1 MVPGYRAAVAPVL
14 STTTLSAFI
23 TQRTLEI
30 AICFSVPARLFWIR
44 GTDGFGRGEAVA
56 VGHLDF
62 RASQP
67 SAGPG
72 ARRKGRPQPRIQ
84 SGSLSVHLH
93 RKTQKV
99 RSGWFTSRSH
109 LHLLTASAEMLLSK
123 FSKDFLRRSE

>member
-1 MVPGYRAAVAPVL
+1 MEQPTASFGSLATPVNWTAFCRSPANPEAYARRAEADGWRISFRFYARP
-14 STTTLSAFI
+14 
-23 TQRTLEI
+23 
-30 AICFSVPARLFWIR
+30 FSVPARLFWIR
-44 GTDGFGRGEAVA
+44 GPDGFGRDEAVA

-99 RSGWFTSRSH
+99 RSGCLQADPIYIF
-109 LHLLTASAEMLLSK
+109 
-123 FSKDFLRRSE
+123 